1 MKRTDT
7 LLSFVRSL
15 PVGPAYA
22 PIYAKG
28 VVFGKND
35 DVSTGKAPHEQA
47 YYRVFSPADVA
58 LLLEEKPDQFKA
70 VGMFTGIRSDGLV
83 ILDVDAN
90 LSNLLKKWGTSLEGA
105 PRIES
110 TKPNAAKFVMRV
122 PEDQRSQVK
131 GITGKQSGKGYEVLW
146 GMQGVIAGEYPGST
160 TAGAPAGTYR
170 LVAGSFSNI
179 PDAPE
184 WLLAE
189 MRARKAQDTPL
200 QAKGLVKNR
209 RGLDFSGRTQD
220 EIAEIVHDCLQV
232 LPHLGRGSEDYWWQI
247 GAMVA
252 EVLPNDLGLTLW
264 SAWSAN
270 DPAFEDDW
278 VSGNP
283 CEAKWRHIVARAG
296 KPGNVGLGSL
306 IKEADQFDPKRERFQ
321 DSSRRTIEEVEST
334 QVQRVQ
340 TVALGFEQVV
350 VRAREIMEID
360 NPAELNY
367 KLHALA
373 VEAGYRDKEAL
384 ERLLIDQLSY
394 ETQADTMSLGDLLEQ
409 DFKREYIIPDL
420 LPKPA
425 VVLVYGAG
433 GDGKSMTAWALAKH
447 VALGQPF
454 VIRGKHVPVE
464 QGPVLLLNGDQPLVQ
479 LQEQLEETEI
489 PKYAPITIRT
499 DWSLQRYA
507 QFIKLLE
514 QVKPKLVIIDSLIG
528 CSGGR
533 AFDENKSDF
542 ATPLYWLT
550 RNNGILFPPTTIVI
564 IHHANKQ
571 GGFRGTSAIRDAVDE
586 VWALKRPTE
595 REVEMTGQSA
605 RIITVEKSR
614 SGRGGSQ
621 LLLKQEADLC
631 FTLADWTPEVD
642 PTNASPS
649 GTTDRVLQ
657 RLRVVYPNTRTRG
670 DLNADPLCGGSVAAV
685 RKSLQ
690 RLLKRGLIESVPVP
704 RTNPKGLPEHH
715 FRAVLSSSRGEVS
728 FSSPSRANPSDTN
741 GSDMGHL
748 GGTGGMCPSQ
758 EEGFIAGTSSDSTP
772 TDLDG
777 TLSENQEGCPT
788 SDPLQRSRSTPMGH
802 PTTAIRTRGTDLSG
816 EPVLERGV
824 EEVLGREPS
833 EHTTEEINASM
844 DAAMRRWE

>member
-1 MKRTDT
+1 MVRTSVLVD
-7 LLSFVRSL
+7 FVRGL

-28 VVFGKND
+28 VVFGKNE
-35 DVSTGKAPHEQA
+35 DVSTGKAPHEQSF
-47 YYRVFSPADVA
+47 YRVFSPADVA
-58 LLLEEKPDQFKA
+58 LLLEEQPERFQA
-70 VGMFTGIRSDGLV
+70 VGLFTGIRSDGLV

-90 LSNLLKKWGTSLEGA
+90 LSTLLKKWGDSVEGA

-110 TKPNAAKFVMRV
+110 TKRNAAKFVFRV

-131 GITGKQSGKGYEVLW
+131 GLTGKQSGKGYEVLW
-146 GMQGVIAGEYPGST
+146 GMQGVIGGAYPGSSD
-160 TAGAPAGTYR
+160 GSAPAGTYR
-170 LVAGSFSNI
+170 LVSGSFDSI
-179 PDAPE
+179 PLAPE

-200 QAKGLVKNR
+200 ERGLVKNR

-220 EIAEIVHDCLQV
+220 EVAEIVHDCLQV

-247 GAMVA
+247 GAMIA

-278 VSGNP
+278 SKGDP
-283 CEAKWRHIVARAG
+283 CEAKWRHILARAG
-296 KPGNVGLGSL
+296 KPGNVGLGTL
-306 IKEADQFDPKRERFQ
+306 IKEADRFDPKRERFQ
-321 DSSRRTIEEVEST
+321 DSSRRTIEEVETT
-334 QVQRVQ
+334 QVQRIQ
-340 TVALGFEQVV
+340 TVALDFDAVV
-350 VRAREIMEID
+350 VRAREILELD
-360 NPAELNY
+360 NPAEMNY

-394 ETQADTMSLGDLLEQ
+394 ETQADTMSLSELLEQ
-409 DFKREYIIPDL
+409 DFQREYIIPDL

-433 GDGKSMTAWALAKH
+433 GDGKSMTAWSLAKH
-447 VALGQPF
+447 VATGAPF

-479 LQEQLEETEI
+479 LQEQLEEVEF
-489 PKYAPITIRT
+489 PKTAPVTIRT

-507 QFIKLLE
+507 QFIKLVE

-550 RNNGILFPPTTIVI
+550 RNNGVLFPPTTIVI

-586 VWALKRPTE
+586 VWALKRPNE
-595 REVEMTGQSA
+595 KEVEMTGQSA

-657 RLRVVYPNTRTRG
+657 RLRVVYPNTRTRA

-690 RLLKRGLIESVPVP
+690 RLLKRGLIETVSGDK
-704 RTNPKGLPEHH
+704 TNQKGSPEHS
-715 FRAVLSSSRGEVS
+715 FRAVLSSSRGEGA
-728 FSSPSRANPSDTN
+728 FSCPTKPNPSDTN
-741 GSDMGHL
+741 GSKVGQG
-748 GGTGGMCPSQ
+748 GGTPAMCPTKDR
-758 EEGFIAGTSSDSTP
+758 GVVAGTEAPSDLS
-772 TDLDG
+772 G
-777 TLSENQEGCPT
+777 TLSEKTGGCPT
-788 SDPLQRSRSTPMGH
+788 LDPSDTNGSAQVGH
-802 PTTAIRTRGTDLSG
+802 SGTAIRTRGISAGAQAETHESCLG
-816 EPVLERGV
+816 TPQPLQAEAYTLE
-824 EEVLGREPS
+824 ELD
-833 EHTTEEINASM
+833 ASLN
-844 DAAMRRWE
+844 AAMEMWD

>member
-28 VVFGKND
+28 VVFGKNS

-90 LSNLLKKWGTSLEGA
+90 LSNLLKKWGTSLDGA

-170 LVAGSFSNI
+170 LVAGSFDSI

-334 QVQRVQ
+334 QVQRIQ

-690 RLLKRGLIESVPVP
+690 RLLKRGLIEILSSEE
-704 RTNPKGLPEHH
+704 RTNQKGSPEHH
-715 FRAVLSSSRGEVS
+715 FRAVLSSSRGEVV
-728 FSSPSRANPSDTN
+728 FSSPTKANPSDTK
-741 GSDMGHL
+741 GSDVGHL
-748 GGTGGMCPSQ
+748 GGTGGMCPTSK
-758 EEGFIAGTSSDSTP
+758 EGFAAGTSSDP
-772 TDLDG
+772 APADLGG

-788 SDPLQRSRSTPMGH
+788 SDPLRRSRSAHVGH
-802 PTTAIRTRGTDLSG
+802 PTTAIRTRGTDLGG
-816 EPVLERGV
+816 EPVLE
-824 EEVLGREPS
+824 REPS
-833 EHTTEEINASM
+833 EHTTEEIDASM